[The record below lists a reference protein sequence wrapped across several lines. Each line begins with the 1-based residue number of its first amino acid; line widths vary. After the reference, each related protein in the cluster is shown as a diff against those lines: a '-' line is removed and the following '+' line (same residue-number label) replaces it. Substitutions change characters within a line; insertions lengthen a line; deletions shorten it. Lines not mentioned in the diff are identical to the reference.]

1 METFVTAHGDSGAGE
16 DLFINC
22 DGCGAYEPLGLGFTA
37 DDEAIEEA
45 SALWESAHVCGQV
58 QEYGLREHTNDGI
71 AAKYF
76 GLPEL

>member
-1 METFVTAHGDSGAGE
+1 METFVTAHDDCGNGE
-16 DLFINC
+16 DLYINC
-22 DGCGAYEPLGLGFTA
+22 DQCGAYEPLGLGFTA

-45 SALWESAHVCGQV
+45 SALWESSHVCGQV
-58 QEYGLREHTNDGI
+58 QEYGLREYPNDAK